1 MKRLTIGGF
10 LVLLGLAGVWIGGP
24 FYTLHQLRTA
34 VETQDVAYLDDQVD
48 FPLLRDNIKLQ
59 LNARAAQATPPRWR
73 DSPLGGLALGLTNQL
88 VDRVV
93 ESLVTPSG
101 LLRLLEERTMQPESP
116 SADSGTKDPVSQAER
131 EVRFR
136 EARFRFEG
144 LSRLRVEA
152 TTERGEAIRVILS
165 RQGLKWRL
173 TNLIL
178 PEWPASL
185 LDSVQ
190 GGGDV

>member
-1 MKRLTIGGF
+1 MKRITIWGL
-10 LVLLGLAGVWIGGP
+10 LVLLGLAGFWIGGP

-34 VETQDVAYLDDQVD
+34 VETQDAAYLDNQVD

-88 VDRVV
+88 VDRLV

-101 LLRLLEERTMQPESP
+101 LLSLLEERTLQPESP
-116 SADSGTKDPVSQAER
+116 SADPEADGPLSEVER
-131 EVRFR
+131 EIRFR

-144 LSRLRVEA
+144 LNRLRVEA
-152 TTERGEAIRVILS
+152 TTEQGEPIRVVLS
-165 RQGLKWRL
+165 RQHLKWRL

-185 LDSVQ
+185 LDSAQ